1 MNWIAF
7 EIMIGDICE
16 EENIKTAKELEELS
30 EQLHQHLENS
40 ILDYTLDYNI
50 EGYEPNY

>member
-7 EIMIGDICE
+7 KVMIEDICE

-30 EQLHQHLENS
+30 DELHQQLENGL
-40 ILDYTLDYNI
+40 LDYAEDYNI